1 MPFDPKIIRENDAD
15 LDATA
20 DLQLPADLALMAEQ
34 LGDDAARLA
43 ACYPPPVPAAIQPAA
58 HLATPNSRRMGYWL
72 SRSLAGT
79 ALAMALVAISLVA
92 PKAYR
97 PRPGNNFL
105 PAAVHEVPSPP
116 NSVRVPVTTA
126 SWLGDTTGPELEA
139 LMDLWA
145 QENREKA
152 SLSF

>member
-1 MPFDPKIIRENDAD
+1 MPFDPKIFRENDAD
-15 LDATA
+15 FDAAA

-43 ACYPPPVPAAIQPAA
+43 ACYPPPVPAVIQPAA
-58 HLATPNSRRMGYWL
+58 RLATPSSRRMSYWL
-72 SRSLAGT
+72 SRSLAGI

-92 PKAYR
+92 PNAYR
-97 PRPGNNFL
+97 PRPGNDSM
-105 PAAVHEVPSPP
+105 PAAVTEVPSSLDS
-116 NSVRVPVTTA
+116 NRVPVTTA